1 MQPDLLERSA
11 ESQNLAWLE
20 NSSLEMLTR
29 VLIDKVAGET
39 AIVSSFGAESAVR
52 LWLVVQVDKDAPV
65 LFIDTQMM
73 FQETLDYQRELADHL
88 GLRNVRVISA
98 DATEIR
104 RNDVFGRLHLKDTDA
119 CCHLRKVVPLETAL
133 EGYEAWVTGRKRHQS
148 ASRADIRPFEVDEAS
163 GKTKINPLLHWDRA
177 DIEACFAAHDLP
189 RHPLV
194 ADGFTSIG
202 CAPCTAKPIA
212 GADPRSGRWAGQDKT
227 ECGIHVVGGRIERV
241 AS

>member
-1 MQPDLLERSA
+1 MQPDTLELNA

-20 NSSLEMLTR
+20 SSSLEMLKR
-29 VLIDKVAGET
+29 ALIDKVAGET
-39 AIVSSFGAESAVR
+39 AIVSSFGAESAVL
-52 LWLVVQVDKDAPV
+52 LWLVAQVDKDAPV

-133 EGYEAWVTGRKRHQS
+133 ESFDAWITGRKRHQS
-148 ASRADIRPFEVDEAS
+148 ASRADIRPFEVDEAN
-163 GKTKINPLLHWDRA
+163 GKTKINPLLLWDRA
-177 DIEACFAAHDLP
+177 DIEACFEAHDLP

-194 ADGFTSIG
+194 GDGFTSIG